1 MPRLLSLNTYNYRR
15 GGSDVVFLEHD
26 AMFRAEG
33 WETAV
38 MTMHHPKNE
47 PSPWSKYFTDEIEFG
62 HDYGALDKLTMAGKV
77 IYSLEARRKM
87 SALLDAFPAD
97 VVHAHCIYHHLS
109 PSVLAESKRR
119 GIPTVM
125 TAHDLKLACP
135 AYKMLN
141 RGGVCEKC
149 RSGNLLHLVAN
160 RCIRDSLPVSAL
172 IMLESAV
179 HKSLGLYRRNLDR
192 VVAPSLFYKQKL
204 MEWGWP
210 EKQLA
215 YIPNY
220 VDAAAYTPHYGPGD
234 YFFYF
239 GRLAMEKGV
248 ATLIR
253 AAAQA
258 GVRLRI
264 AGTGP
269 EGDALKALAAEVGG
283 DIEFLGFVSG
293 EPLWKR
299 VREARAVVLPSEW
312 YENAPMSVLEAYA
325 SGTPVIG
332 ARIGGIPEMVREG
345 ETGASFESGDVEEL
359 ARQLRRFAEMPDSVL
374 EKMGKAAREYVSTTF
389 TSQRYLH
396 DMLALYAELGV
407 AVDATGALGERYQY
421 EGGPA

>member
-26 AMFRAEG
+26 AMFRAQG
-33 WETAV
+33 WDTAV

-47 PSPWSKYFTDEIEFG
+47 ASPWSRFFADEIEFG
-62 HDYGALDKLTMAGKV
+62 HEYGVLDKLAMAGKV
-77 IYSLEARRKM
+77 IYSGEAKRKI
-87 SALLDAFPAD
+87 STLLDAFPAD
-97 VVHAHCIYHHLS
+97 VAHAHCIYHHLS
-109 PSVLAESKRR
+109 PSVLVELKQRD
-119 GIPTVM
+119 IPTVM

-149 RSGNLLHLVAN
+149 RSGNLLHVVAN

-172 IMLESAV
+172 IMVESAV
-179 HKSLGLYRRNLDR
+179 HKSLGLYRHNLDR

-210 EKQLA
+210 ERQLA

-220 VDAAAYTPHYGPGD
+220 VDAAAYTPHYEPGD

-258 GVRLRI
+258 QVKLRI

-269 EGDALKALAAEVGG
+269 EGAALKALAAEVGG

-293 EPLWKR
+293 EPLWKW
-299 VREARAVVLPSEW
+299 VREARAIVLPSEW

-325 SGTPVIG
+325 SGKPVIG

-345 ETGASFESGDVEEL
+345 ETGALFESGKVEEL
-359 ARQLRRFAEMPDSVL
+359 AGLLRQFADRPDNVVAEM
-374 EKMGKAAREYVSTTF
+374 GRATRHYVSTTF
-389 TSQRYLH
+389 TRQRYLN

-407 AVDATGALGERYQY
+407 PVGETQRT
-421 EGGPA
+421 EKHENRGEAA

>member
-1 MPRLLSLNTYNYRR
+1 MPKLLSLNSYNYRR

-26 AMFRAEG
+26 TMFRAQG
-33 WETAV
+33 WDTAV

-47 PSPWSKYFTDEIEFG
+47 PSPWSRFFADEIEFG
-62 HDYGALDKLTMAGKV
+62 HEYGVMDKLAMAGKV
-77 IYSLEARRKM
+77 IYSLEAKRKM

-97 VVHAHCIYHHLS
+97 VAHAHCIYHHLS
-109 PSVLAESKRR
+109 PSVLGELKQR

-149 RSGNLLHLVAN
+149 RSGNLLHVVAN

-210 EKQLA
+210 EQQLA

-220 VDAAAYTPHYGPGD
+220 VDAAAYMPRYEPGD

-258 GVRLRI
+258 KVKLRI

-293 EPLWKR
+293 EPLWTL
-299 VREARAVVLPSEW
+299 VREARAIVLPSEW

-325 SGTPVIG
+325 CGKPVIG
-332 ARIGGIPEMVREG
+332 ARIGGIPEMVHEG
-345 ETGASFESGDVEEL
+345 KSGALFESGNVSEL
-359 ARQLRRFAEMPDSVL
+359 AESLSHLSAMPDEQVSNMGEVARDYVL
-374 EKMGKAAREYVSTTF
+374 NNFTAAR
-389 TSQRYLH
+389 YLRE
-396 DMLALYAELGV
+396 MMMLYAELGV
-407 AVDATGALGERYQY
+407 QLDIERVMGEMNRP
-421 EGGPA
+421 GVSA

>member
-1 MPRLLSLNTYNYRR
+1 MPNLLSLNTYNYRR

-26 AMFRAEG
+26 AMFRAQG
-33 WETAV
+33 WDTAV

-47 PSPWSKYFTDEIEFG
+47 PSPWSRFFADEIEFG
-62 HDYGALDKLTMAGKV
+62 HEYGVMDKLSMAGKV
-77 IYSLEARRKM
+77 IYSGEAKRKI

-97 VVHAHCIYHHLS
+97 VAHAHCIYHHLS
-109 PSVLAESKRR
+109 PSVLVELKQR

-149 RSGNLLHLVAN
+149 RSGNLLHLVTN

-179 HKSLGLYRRNLDR
+179 HKSLGLYRRNLDK
-192 VVAPSLFYKQKL
+192 VVAPSQFYVRKL

-210 EKQLA
+210 ERQLA

-220 VDAAAYTPHYGPGD
+220 VVADAYVPQYEPGD

-239 GRLAMEKGV
+239 GRLALEKGV

-258 GVRLRI
+258 GVKLRI

-269 EGDALKALAAEVGG
+269 EGEMLKALAAEVGG

-293 EPLWKR
+293 EPLWKL
-299 VREARAVVLPSEW
+299 VREARAMVLPSEW
-312 YENAPMSVLEAYA
+312 YENAPMSALEAYA
-325 SGTPVIG
+325 SGKPVIG

-345 ETGASFESGDVEEL
+345 EIGALFESGNVEEL
-359 ARQLRRFAEMPDSVL
+359 TGLLARFAAMPDEQIST
-374 EKMGKAAREYVSTTF
+374 MGQAARAYVAATF
-389 TSQRYLH
+389 TAERYLRE
-396 DMLALYAELGV
+396 MLSLYADLGV
-407 AVDATGALGERYQY
+407 PMDAPVRAREVV
-421 EGGPA
+421 

>member
-1 MPRLLSLNTYNYRR
+1 MPKLLSLNSYNYRR

-26 AMFRAEG
+26 AMFRAQG
-33 WETAV
+33 WDTAV
-38 MTMHHPKNE
+38 MAMHHPKNE
-47 PSPWSKYFTDEIEFG
+47 PSPWSRFFVDEIEFG
-62 HDYGALDKLTMAGKV
+62 HEYGVMDKLAMAGKV
-77 IYSLEARRKM
+77 IYSGEAKRKI
-87 SALLDAFPAD
+87 SALLDGFPAD
-97 VVHAHCIYHHLS
+97 VAHAHCIYHHLS
-109 PSVLAESKRR
+109 PSVLVELSRR

-149 RSGNLLHLVAN
+149 RSGNLLHVVAN

-210 EKQLA
+210 ERQLA

-220 VDAAAYTPHYGPGD
+220 VDAAAYTPRYEPGD

-258 GVRLRI
+258 KVKLRI

-269 EGDALKALAAEVGG
+269 EGDALKALAAEAGG
-283 DIEFLGFVSG
+283 DVEFLGFVSD
-293 EPLWKR
+293 EPLWKW
-299 VREARAVVLPSEW
+299 VCEARAIVLPSEW

-325 SGTPVIG
+325 CGKPVIG
-332 ARIGGIPEMVREG
+332 AQIGGIPEMVRAD
-345 ETGASFESGDVEEL
+345 ETGLLFGSGKTDEL
-359 ARQLRRFAEMPDSVL
+359 ADSMHRLAVMPDDAVAG
-374 EKMGKAAREYVSTTF
+374 MGRAARQYVSTTF
-389 TSQRYLH
+389 THQRYLNE
-396 DMLALYAELGV
+396 MLALYAELGV
-407 AVDATGALGERYQY
+407 AVGGTQHSKQY
-421 EGGPA
+421 ENRGGTA

>member
-1 MPRLLSLNTYNYRR
+1 MPKLLSLNTYNYRR
-15 GGSDVVFLEHD
+15 GGSDVMFLEHE
-26 AMFRAEG
+26 AMFRIQG
-33 WETAV
+33 WGTAV
-38 MTMHHPKNE
+38 MAMHHPKNE
-47 PSPWSKYFTDEIEFG
+47 PSPWSQFFADEIEFG
-62 HDYGALDKLTMAGKV
+62 HDYGALDMLAMAGKV
-77 IYSLEARRKM
+77 IYSLEAKRKI
-87 SALLDAFPAD
+87 SALLDEFPAD
-97 VVHAHCIYHHLS
+97 VAHVHCIYHHLS
-109 PSVLAESKRR
+109 PSVLVELKHR
-119 GIPTVM
+119 GIPAVM

-149 RSGNLLHLVAN
+149 RSGNLLHVVAN
-160 RCIRDSLPVSAL
+160 RCIRDSLPASVL

-179 HKSLGLYRRNLDR
+179 HKSLDLYGRNLDR

-210 EKQLA
+210 EQQLA

-220 VDAAAYTPHYGPGD
+220 VDAFAYTPRFEPGD

-239 GRLAMEKGV
+239 GRLAIEKGV

-258 GVRLRI
+258 KVKLRI

-269 EGDALKALAAEVGG
+269 EGDALKALAAELGG

-293 EPLWKR
+293 EPLWKW
-299 VREARAVVLPSEW
+299 VREARAIVLPSEW

-325 SGTPVIG
+325 CGKPVIG

-345 ETGASFESGDVEEL
+345 ETGLLFGSGKMGELADCMHALSAMQDEAVEEMGRA
-359 ARQLRRFAEMPDSVL
+359 ARQ
-374 EKMGKAAREYVSTTF
+374 YVSTTF
-389 TSQRYLH
+389 TPQRYLN
-396 DMLALYAELGV
+396 DMRALYAELGV
-407 AVDATGALGERYQY
+407 GVGTERK
-421 EGGPA
+421 EIHENKRGTA

>member
-1 MPRLLSLNTYNYRR
+1 MPKLLSLNSYNYRR

-26 AMFRAEG
+26 AMFRAQG
-33 WETAV
+33 WDTAV

-47 PSPWSKYFTDEIEFG
+47 LSPWSRFFADEIEFG
-62 HDYGALDKLTMAGKV
+62 HEYGVLAKLAMAGKV
-77 IYSLEARRKM
+77 IYSLEAKRKM

-97 VVHAHCIYHHLS
+97 VAHAHCIYHHLS
-109 PSVLAESKRR
+109 PSVLGELKQR

-149 RSGNLLHLVAN
+149 RSGNLLHVVAN

-204 MEWGWP
+204 VEWGWP
-210 EKQLA
+210 EQQLA

-220 VDAAAYTPHYGPGD
+220 VDAAAYTPCYEPGD

-258 GVRLRI
+258 KVKLRI

-293 EPLWKR
+293 DPLWKR
-299 VREARAVVLPSEW
+299 VREARAIVLPSEW

-325 SGTPVIG
+325 NGKPVIG

-345 ETGASFESGDVEEL
+345 ETGALFESGNVAEL
-359 ARQLRRFAEMPDSVL
+359 AGWLRQFADRPDGMVAEM
-374 EKMGKAAREYVSTTF
+374 GRAARQYVAATF
-389 TSQRYLH
+389 TSQRYLG
-396 DMLALYAELGV
+396 DMLGLYAELGV
-407 AVDATGALGERYQY
+407 DVASRAEKY
-421 EGGPA
+421 ENKGVTA